1 MKQGTLMTRMMMLLL
16 FLMVCAYLGAYAW
29 RSLNQTEYTVTTYAH
44 TVDDA
49 AEVTG
54 LLIRQEEVVAGG
66 GAAAIVDIVPAQ
78 GERVAAGA
86 VVAYLYQDEE
96 ALTRRQ
102 EIRQLQLEREQLLYS
117 LQQDGTGMDAARLE
131 QNIVDAMLGLR
142 TSAAYGDLTG
152 LEDQVLTFK
161 SLVIR
166 QGYSSGGGAVD
177 ISAAVN
183 ALDARI
189 QALQSAASLDTTPI
203 RVSRSG
209 VFSAEA
215 DGYEDLVSPESLETL
230 TVSGLENLM
239 DQDPEAPAGAVG
251 KLITGSTWYFA
262 AAVPQETAGRLVEGR
277 TVRVRFSRDWSGEL
291 DMTVERV
298 GAAEDGSCLV
308 ILSSSRALA
317 ETSLL
322 RRQTVELIFDSVT
335 GIRVPKLAVRE
346 GLRTTEDPE
355 TGEEI
360 TTQVTVVF
368 VLTGAQAE
376 EKEVEI
382 LADDGDYYLVQAVL
396 PEIPTDSQIRS
407 AFRAGDQVLIS
418 SEELYN
424 GKVILE

>member
-1 MKQGTLMTRMMMLLL
+1 
-16 FLMVCAYLGAYAW
+16 
-29 RSLNQTEYTVTTYAH
+29 
-44 TVDDA
+44 
-49 AEVTG
+49 
-54 LLIRQEEVVAGG
+54 
-66 GAAAIVDIVPAQ
+66 
-78 GERVAAGA
+78 
-86 VVAYLYQDEE
+86 
-96 ALTRRQ
+96 
-102 EIRQLQLEREQLLYS
+102 
-117 LQQDGTGMDAARLE
+117 
-131 QNIVDAMLGLR
+131 
-142 TSAAYGDLTG
+142 
-152 LEDQVLTFK
+152 
-161 SLVIR
+161 
-166 QGYSSGGGAVD
+166 
-177 ISAAVN
+177 
-183 ALDARI
+183 
-189 QALQSAASLDTTPI
+189 
-203 RVSRSG
+203 
-209 VFSAEA
+209 
-215 DGYEDLVSPESLETL
+215 
-230 TVSGLENLM
+230 
-239 DQDPEAPAGAVG
+239 
-251 KLITGSTWYFA
+251 
-262 AAVPQETAGRLVEGR
+262 
-277 TVRVRFSRDWSGEL
+277 
-291 DMTVERV
+291 MTVERV